1 MTESA
6 PVPESMTAIV
16 IDEPGPATA
25 LRAATVPVPPTY
37 IGEVLVKVAAASV
50 NPIDTKIR
58 SGVSPTSKALD
69 YPAVLGHDFSGTI
82 ARAPYEAHPLSDGT
96 EVYGMTRLPRYSG
109 SHAEYVS
116 APTLCVAP
124 KPQTLSHVEAASAPL
139 AALTAWGAVVD
150 VARAHHGQRIL
161 IHAGAGGVGQF
172 AVQFARFFG
181 AEVIS
186 TASEDNLEFVR
197 SLGASTVI
205 DYRATRFDDELSDVD
220 VVIDLIGNVS
230 DDTGSRSLRVLRN
243 GGLYI
248 NVPTGSFP
256 TMADEADS
264 AGVRATRFT
273 LTPSGEVLAKIT
285 RLIDQGEV
293 RVHIDKT
300 FDLMDAADA
309 HAAVETGHTRGK
321 VVLTLATS

>member
-6 PVPESMTAIV
+6 SVPDSMTAI
-16 IDEPGPATA
+16 IADEPGPVDV
-25 LRAATVPVPPTY
+25 LRPATVPVPPTY
-37 IGEVLVKVAAASV
+37 IGEILVKVAAASI

-58 SGVSPTSKALD
+58 SGASPTAKALN
-69 YPAVLGHDFSGTI
+69 YPATLGHDFSGTV
-82 ARAPYEAHPLSDGT
+82 ARSPYEAHPLSAGT

-124 KPQTLSHVEAASAPL
+124 KPHTLSHVEAASVPL

-150 VARAHHGQRIL
+150 VARAHYGQRIL

-186 TASEDNLEFVR
+186 TASARNVDFVR
-197 SLGASTVI
+197 ELGASAVI
-205 DYRATRFDDELSDVD
+205 DYTATRFEDEVSDVD
-220 VVIDLIGNVS
+220 TVIDLIGNVT
-230 DDTGSRSLRVLRN
+230 DDTGSRSLRALKP
-243 GGLYI
+243 GGLFVS
-248 NVPTGSFP
+248 VPTGSFP
-256 TMADEADS
+256 AMQSEADA
-264 AGVRATRFT
+264 AGVTATRFT
-273 LTPSGEVLAKIT
+273 LTPSGDVLTKIT
-285 RLIDQGEV
+285 RLIDQGDV

-300 FDLMDAADA
+300 FDLVDAAEA
-309 HAAVETGHTRGK
+309 HAAVESGHTRGK
-321 VVLTLATS
+321 VVLTV

>member
-1 MTESA
+1 MTENAS
-6 PVPESMTAIV
+6 VPDSMTAIV
-16 IDEPGPATA
+16 ADQPGAVNV
-25 LRAATVPVPPTY
+25 LRTATVPVPPTY
-37 IGEVLVKVAAASV
+37 IGEILVKVAAASV

-58 SGVSPTSKALD
+58 SGASPTAAALS
-69 YPAVLGHDFSGTI
+69 YPATLGHDFSGTV
-82 ARAPYEAHPLSDGT
+82 ARSPYEAHPLSAGT

-124 KPQTLSHVEAASAPL
+124 KPHTLSHVEAASVPL
-139 AALTAWGAVVD
+139 AALTAWGAIVD
-150 VARAHHGQRIL
+150 VARAHYGQRIL

-186 TASEDNLEFVR
+186 TASTRNVEFVR

-205 DYRATRFDDELSDVD
+205 DYTAARFENEVSEVD
-220 VVIDLIGNVS
+220 VVIDLIGNAA
-230 DDTGSRSLRVLRN
+230 DATGSRSLHVLSQ
-243 GGLYI
+243 GGLFVS
-248 NVPTGSFP
+248 VPTGSFP
-256 TMADEADS
+256 TMQDEADA
-264 AGVRATRFT
+264 AGVTATRFT
-273 LTPSGEVLAKIT
+273 LTPSGDVLTKIT

-300 FDLMDAADA
+300 FDLADAAEA

-321 VVLTLATS
+321 VVLSV

>member
-1 MTESA
+1 MTESTA
-6 PVPESMTAIV
+6 VPETMTAIV
-16 IDEPGPATA
+16 VDEPGPATT
-25 LRAATVPVPPTY
+25 LHPATVPVPPAY

-58 SGVSPTSKALD
+58 SGASPTAKALA
-69 YPAVLGHDFSGTI
+69 YPATLGHDFSGTI
-82 ARAPYEAHPLSDGT
+82 ARAPYEAHPLQPGT
-96 EVYGMTRLPRYSG
+96 EVYGMTRLPRYTG

-124 KPQTLSHVEAASAPL
+124 KPHSLSHVEAASVPL

-181 AEVIS
+181 ADVIS
-186 TASEDNLEFVR
+186 TASGRNVDFVR

-205 DYRATRFDDELSDVD
+205 DYTAARFDDELSDID

-230 DDTGSRSLRVLRN
+230 DDTGSRSLRVLKP
-243 GGLYI
+243 GGLFVS
-248 NVPTGSFP
+248 VPTGSFP
-256 TMADEADS
+256 TMHDEADA
-264 AGVRATRFT
+264 AGITATRFT
-273 LTPSGEVLAKIT
+273 LTPSGDVLAKIT
-285 RLIDQGEV
+285 RLIDRGEV

-300 FDLMDAADA
+300 YELADAAEA
-309 HAAVETGHTRGK
+309 HAAVESGHTRGK
-321 VVLTLATS
+321 VVLTV